1 MSLFETII
9 VLSMAVTIAAFLGG
23 MAGIVILALR
33 QRREKR
39 HARLRGEI
47 LRRILE
53 GLDQTDWDV
62 GLQTLMRSNPAI
74 SADLVSEISEL
85 IKGEDRD
92 HVLALCREAEI
103 DKWFLRGL
111 KSWKVE
117 RRRLAADALKLF
129 PDKRTTDALHG
140 ALDDRAEDVRL
151 TAALSLATLNAMPPL
166 PVVMQKL
173 VVTSN
178 MESLLLQRI
187 IDSVALNRP
196 EEVLGLAS
204 KSGKPFILPM
214 ELNAL
219 GKAGH
224 LELGRDIARFID
236 DADPVVRVAALTSVA
251 ALGFFG
257 AKNQIKRSL
266 NDPIQFVRVAAIA
279 ATQALELRDLT
290 TSLTKLLTDENWW
303 VRFRAGE
310 TLAAFGHPVPQP
322 KDRIIGFQ
330 SGSE

>member
-9 VLSMAVTIAAFLGG
+9 VLSMALTIAALLGG
-23 MAGIVILALR
+23 MAAIVILALR

-47 LRRILE
+47 LRRLLE

-85 IKGEDRD
+85 IKGENRD
-92 HVLALCREAEI
+92 HVLALCREAAI

-129 PDKRTTDALHG
+129 PDKRTTDALYG
-140 ALDDRAEDVRL
+140 ALDDRAEEVRL

-173 VVTSN
+173 VVSSN
-178 MESLLLQRI
+178 MESLLLQHI
-187 IDSVALNRP
+187 IDSVALDRP
-196 EEVLGLAS
+196 EEVLGFAKG
-204 KSGKPFILPM
+204 KSGKPFIRPM
-214 ELNAL
+214 ALNAL

-257 AKNQIKRSL
+257 ARDQIKRSL

-279 ATQALELRDLT
+279 ATRALELRDLT
-290 TSLTKLLTDENWW
+290 PSLTKLLTDENWW
-303 VRFRAGE
+303 VRFRAEE
-310 TLAAFGHPVPQP
+310 TLATFGHPVPQP
-322 KDRIIGFQ
+322 R
-330 SGSE
+330 